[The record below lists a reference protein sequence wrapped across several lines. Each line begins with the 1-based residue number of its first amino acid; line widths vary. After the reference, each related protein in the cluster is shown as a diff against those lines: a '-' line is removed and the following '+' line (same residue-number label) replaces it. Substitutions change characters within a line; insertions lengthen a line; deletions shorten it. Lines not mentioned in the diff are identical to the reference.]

1 LPALWASGALGAA
14 FSWQITVALTVAL
27 SLVCLIIPAARLGAV
42 FKITLILASTSSAL
56 CVTDAAL
63 RVFAGHLVFYR
74 AHSELLRRDT
84 RHPGL
89 SHYLPS
95 SRSDRTTFG
104 DLAAMSGDP
113 SHRVPR
119 REIFETDER
128 GFRNATRKES
138 RPFDLIVVGD
148 SFGMGL
154 GTTQNETWTSL
165 LERRGHSLYNLSLPA
180 TCAAHGAARLAL
192 ELPTLPLAQN
202 ATIVVPIYV
211 GNDLEECSP
220 EVAKVLAGKAA
231 SAFTSMKIA
240 VEDYRGRSP
249 LRQFAMRLVYRWLF
263 PDPVITPRELSEG
276 RTMLFYKPHIRAA
289 RLSTPEVKRDP
300 NFAVVTNALKDIQTT
315 ASHHNASIVVVILP
329 TKEEVYG
336 WLLRG
341 ESPDTTTR
349 PSAGFA
355 TAIKT
360 FCEAH
365 VMRCLDLTPQFMDAA
380 NAAFQSGKLLWWTD
394 DSHWN
399 PDGHEMAA
407 SLISQAI
414 ETK

>member
-1 LPALWASGALGAA
+1 
-14 FSWQITVALTVAL
+14 
-27 SLVCLIIPAARLGAV
+27 
-42 FKITLILASTSSAL
+42 
-56 CVTDAAL
+56 
-63 RVFAGHLVFYR
+63 
-74 AHSELLRRDT
+74 
-84 RHPGL
+84 
-89 SHYLPS
+89 
-95 SRSDRTTFG
+95 
-104 DLAAMSGDP
+104 
-113 SHRVPR
+113 
-119 REIFETDER
+119 
-128 GFRNATRKES
+128 
-138 RPFDLIVVGD
+138 
-148 SFGMGL
+148 
-154 GTTQNETWTSL
+154 
-165 LERRGHSLYNLSLPA
+165 
-180 TCAAHGAARLAL
+180 
-192 ELPTLPLAQN
+192 
-202 ATIVVPIYV
+202 
-211 GNDLEECSP
+211 
-220 EVAKVLAGKAA
+220 
-231 SAFTSMKIA
+231 
-240 VEDYRGRSP
+240 
-249 LRQFAMRLVYRWLF
+249 
-263 PDPVITPRELSEG
+263 
-276 RTMLFYKPHIRAA
+276 MLFYKPHIRAA